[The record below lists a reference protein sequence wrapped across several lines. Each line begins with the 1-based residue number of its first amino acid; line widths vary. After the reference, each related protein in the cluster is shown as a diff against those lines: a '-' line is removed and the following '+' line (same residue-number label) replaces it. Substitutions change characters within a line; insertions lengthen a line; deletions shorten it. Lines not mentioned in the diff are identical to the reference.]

1 MEPAASFSPAVRVD
15 DPSAQARLA
24 LALALVPLLDLAV
37 FAFSPVLGWVL
48 SPLAFIGALA
58 AVLLAIVARRRVARI
73 YALGEQAFQP
83 VEAELIHARALS
95 AWALG
100 VALAALPVYA
110 LFVAVLLYF

>member
-1 MEPAASFSPAVRVD
+1 MTRAPRRGSRSRWRSCRCSTWPCSRSRRC
-15 DPSAQARLA
+15 SAGA
-24 LALALVPLLDLAV
+24 
-37 FAFSPVLGWVL
+37 VL

-58 AVLLAIVARRRVARI
+58 AVLLAIVARRRVARV